1 MAGPSRAEDGS
12 TKRFG
17 RNGSSMN
24 VPQLTSVDG
33 AYQYL
38 IGLLLILVV
47 VFGLVFGGMYLGY
60 LPF

>member
-1 MAGPSRAEDGS
+1 MSSTEDGS
-12 TKRFG
+12 TKGFD
-17 RNGSSMN
+17 RNDSRMN